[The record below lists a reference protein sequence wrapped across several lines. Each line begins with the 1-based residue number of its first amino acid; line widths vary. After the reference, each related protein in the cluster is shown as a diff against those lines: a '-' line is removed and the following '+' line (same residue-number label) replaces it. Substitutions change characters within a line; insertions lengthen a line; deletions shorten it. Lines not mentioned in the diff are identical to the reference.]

1 MRNSLFWGRTIAA
14 RGLIRDMSAWSTA
27 YFADGRPMEFLVGC
41 WSRGRQPHSD
51 RPLSRCATDLKLH
64 PPRLGTQ
71 TVERQKSNVHAE
83 SDGLFKPMAH
93 SERAILQRKVARF
106 HAFLC
111 GSPVNSWRDLKTVK
125 QGNSIRTSPLE
136 TFNRSLLR
144 SSRCM

>member
-27 YFADGRPMEFLVGC
+27 YFADGRPMEFLVGS

-71 TVERQKSNVHAE
+71 TVERHKSNVHAA
-83 SDGLFKPMAH
+83 SSSLFKPMPH
-93 SERAILQRKVARF
+93 SERAILQRQVARF
-106 HAFLC
+106 HVFLC
-111 GSPVNSWRDLKTVK
+111 GPPVNSGTYLTTVN
-125 QGNSIRTSPLE
+125 Q
-136 TFNRSLLR
+136 
-144 SSRCM
+144 